1 MIRQIRGHLD
11 LHQGFG
17 VDQFISAKGLKS
29 PSKTQSLTELRDEI
43 GDCTRCG
50 LHASRT
56 HLVFGTGD
64 PQAQLMFIGEAPG
77 EQEDLQAQP
86 FVGRAG
92 QLLTRIIKAMNLER
106 ENVYIANIIKCR
118 PPSNRNPQ
126 PDEIATCEPFL
137 RKQVEIVNPKVI
149 CALGTFAAQTL
160 LKTDQKISR
169 LRGRFH
175 DYCGVPLMPTF
186 HPAYLLRNP
195 SDKRL
200 VWEDMKLIMDAL
212 KK

>member
-1 MIRQIRGHLD
+1 
-11 LHQGFG
+11 
-17 VDQFISAKGLKS
+17 
-29 PSKTQSLTELRDEI
+29 
-43 GDCTRCG
+43 
-50 LHASRT
+50 
-56 HLVFGTGD
+56 
-64 PQAQLMFIGEAPG
+64 MFVGEAPG

-86 FVGRAG
+86 FVGMAG

-175 DYCGVPLMPTF
+175 DYFGVQLMPTY

>member
-1 MIRQIRGHLD
+1 M
-11 LHQGFG
+11 
-17 VDQFISAKGLKS
+17 DQFFSAKGLKS
-29 PSKTQSLTELRDEI
+29 SSKKQSLTELRDEI

-137 RKQVEIVNPKVI
+137 RKQVEIVNPRVI

-175 DYCGVPLMPTF
+175 DYCGVPLMPTY

-195 SDKRL
+195 NDKRL
-200 VWEDMKLIMDAL
+200 VWGDMKLIMDAL